1 MSLNTQ
7 NLQSIINFIWTV
19 ADDVLIN
26 KFLENQYQD
35 VILPMT
41 VLRRLDLALEPT
53 KDKVLK
59 THKEFKKK
67 IDNVSGLLTSE
78 LHGSGLAFYNTS
90 QFTMKKLLAD
100 PKNIDTNFLDYLN
113 GFSENVQDIITKF
126 KFRNQLKTFEETG
139 ITFSLIEKFCN
150 PKVELSPDKISPM
163 AMGYMFEDLIR
174 RFNEKTN
181 AAAGR
186 HFTPREIIELMTHL
200 VYLPV
205 KNKIQ
210 KGTFLVYDPC
220 AGSGAMLTQ
229 SKLFATNPEGEIKS
243 KATFHLYGQ
252 ENTGEMYAVCKSDML
267 LKGEDP
273 DKIKFGSTLSEY
285 GFDPD
290 LKFNFMLTNP
300 PYGTTWKQDIDNL
313 NVGTEQKVSIV
324 DKRFNL
330 PVKNYKGEL
339 EENCLTS
346 RSNDG
351 QLMFL
356 LHMISKMKSPKDG
369 GSRIA
374 SVHNASALFNG
385 EPGSGES
392 MIRQYIIEN
401 DLLETVIAL
410 PPDMFY
416 NTNISSFILVVTNIK
431 SEERKGKIQLINAT
445 QFWEKMDKP
454 LGKKRKQLSPSQIE
468 DLTNTYLSFKE
479 SQNSL
484 IFNNDEF
491 GYKQIN
497 IFEPLKDKDGIV
509 LKDNKGNILPDKE
522 TKLIENVPIN
532 SDIKK
537 HIEKNVKPIISNVIY
552 DTKKYKI
559 GYDIPFPKFFFEKNE
574 SKYPS
579 ELLKVIRE
587 IKINLIRQKA
597 DRFFN
602 QFVSDLVVSHSE
614 KMYWLSNY
622 PREWPILKAKYI
634 FKEISIKNTE
644 EQQLLS
650 VTQDQGVIPRDLL
663 DKDVMNPSDDI
674 SGFKLVHVGDF
685 VISLRSFQGG
695 LEFSEYEGLVSP
707 AYTVLKNKKDIDTSF
722 YKFLFKS
729 TAFISALQTLISGI
743 RDGKSIKYKD
753 FGEMYI
759 PYPPIELQTKIGNE
773 LSNDA
778 ELQEI
783 ENQILLITKTFLEAN
798 YKFNSSSK
806 LEIAAEARE
815 NYSMR

>member
-1 MSLNTQ
+1 MSLKTQ

-53 KDKVLK
+53 KDKVLR
-59 THKEFKKK
+59 THNEFKSK

-126 KFRNQLKTFEETG
+126 KFRNQLKTFEDTG

-205 KNKIQ
+205 KDKIQ

-252 ENTGEMYAVCKSDML
+252 ENTGEMYATCKSDML
-267 LKGEDP
+267 LKNEDP

-300 PYGTTWKQDIDNL
+300 PYGTTWKQDIENL
-313 NVGTEQKVSIV
+313 NVGSGKKVSIV

-330 PVKNYKGEL
+330 KIKNFKGEL
-339 EENCLTS
+339 EETCLTS

-351 QLMFL
+351 QLMFM
-356 LHMISKMKSPKDG
+356 LHMLSKMKDPKDG

-374 SVHNASALFNG
+374 SVQNGSALFTG
-385 EPGSGES
+385 EAGSGES
-392 MIRQYIIEN
+392 GIRQYILEN
-401 DLLETVIAL
+401 DLLECIIQL
-410 PPDMFY
+410 PNDIFY
-416 NTNISSFILVVTNIK
+416 NTGIATYVWIITNVK
-431 SEERKGKIQLINAT
+431 DEKRKGKVQLINAST
-445 QFWEKMDKP
+445 EEFYKNMRKP
-454 LGKKRKQLSPSQIE
+454 LGEKRLELLPEHIIKIQELYFAFEENKYSKIFDNTDFGFYQITVHQPE
-468 DLTNTYLSFKE
+468 RDEKGKIVLDAKGNPISDSELKDFEKVPMKE
-479 SQNSL
+479 SIKDYFKREVL
-484 IFNNDEF
+484 PFAPDAWYDDKKMKV
-491 GYKQIN
+491 GYEISFTKY
-497 IFEPLKDKDGIV
+497 FYKHEPLRDLADIEKDIM
-509 LKDNKGNILPDKE
+509 LLEKE
-522 TKLIENVPIN
+522 TDGLL
-532 SDIKK
+532 
-537 HIEKNVKPIISNVIY
+537 
-552 DTKKYKI
+552 
-559 GYDIPFPKFFFEKNE
+559 NE
-574 SKYPS
+574 I
-579 ELLKVIRE
+579 V
-587 IKINLIRQKA
+587 A
-597 DRFFN
+597 
-602 QFVSDLVVSHSE
+602 
-614 KMYWLSNY
+614 
-622 PREWPILKAKYI
+622 
-634 FKEISIKNTE
+634 
-644 EQQLLS
+644 
-650 VTQDQGVIPRDLL
+650 
-663 DKDVMNPSDDI
+663 
-674 SGFKLVHVGDF
+674 
-685 VISLRSFQGG
+685 
-695 LEFSEYEGLVSP
+695 
-707 AYTVLKNKKDIDTSF
+707 
-722 YKFLFKS
+722 
-729 TAFISALQTLISGI
+729 
-743 RDGKSIKYKD
+743 
-753 FGEMYI
+753 
-759 PYPPIELQTKIGNE
+759 
-773 LSNDA
+773 
-778 ELQEI
+778 
-783 ENQILLITKTFLEAN
+783 
-798 YKFNSSSK
+798 
-806 LEIAAEARE
+806 
-815 NYSMR
+815 

>member
-229 SKLFATNPEGEIKS
+229 SKLFATDSEGEIKS

-285 GFDPD
+285 GFDND

-300 PYGTTWKQDIDNL
+300 PYGTTWKQDIENL
-313 NVGTEQKVSIV
+313 NVGSEKKISIV

-330 PVKNYKGEL
+330 KIRNFKGEL
-339 EENCLTS
+339 EETCLTS

-351 QLMFL
+351 QLMFM
-356 LHMISKMKSPKDG
+356 LHMLSKMKEPKDG

-374 SVHNASALFNG
+374 SVHNGSALFTG
-385 EPGSGES
+385 DAGSSES
-392 MIRQYIIEN
+392 GVRQFILEN
-401 DLLETVIAL
+401 DLLEAVIAL
-410 PPDMFY
+410 PLDIFY
-416 NTNISSFILVVTNIK
+416 NTGQPTYILILSNNK
-431 SEERKGKIQLINAT
+431 EQARKGKVQLIKADS
-445 QFWEKMDKP
+445 FFKKMTKA
-454 LGKKRKQLSPSQIE
+454 LGNKKNE
-468 DLTNTYLSFKE
+468 LTTEHINSIVELYLKNEINEYSRIFSNT
-479 SQNSL
+479 
-484 IFNNDEF
+484 DF
-491 GYKQIN
+491 GYFTLKVKHSKDDFAEDIDFKDMEFIPLN
-497 IFEPLKDKDGIV
+497 FEIDNYISNEV
-509 LKDNKGNILPDKE
+509 LKYTPNAKPDLKS
-522 TKLIENVPIN
+522 I
-532 SDIKK
+532 
-537 HIEKNVKPIISNVIY
+537 
-552 DTKKYKI
+552 KI
-559 GYDIPFPKFFFEKNE
+559 GYSINFLEHFHKASSYRKLDDVIKDIERLEEKSNG
-574 SKYPS
+574 
-579 ELLKVIRE
+579 LLK
-587 IKINLIRQKA
+587 A
-597 DRFFN
+597 
-602 QFVSDLVVSHSE
+602 
-614 KMYWLSNY
+614 
-622 PREWPILKAKYI
+622 
-634 FKEISIKNTE
+634 
-644 EQQLLS
+644 LL
-650 VTQDQGVIPRDLL
+650 Q
-663 DKDVMNPSDDI
+663 
-674 SGFKLVHVGDF
+674 
-685 VISLRSFQGG
+685 
-695 LEFSEYEGLVSP
+695 
-707 AYTVLKNKKDIDTSF
+707 
-722 YKFLFKS
+722 
-729 TAFISALQTLISGI
+729 
-743 RDGKSIKYKD
+743 
-753 FGEMYI
+753 
-759 PYPPIELQTKIGNE
+759 
-773 LSNDA
+773 
-778 ELQEI
+778 
-783 ENQILLITKTFLEAN
+783 
-798 YKFNSSSK
+798 
-806 LEIAAEARE
+806 
-815 NYSMR
+815 